1 MDLRELVKTNRELRR
16 HSGRSKHAAYARWTM
31 LIDHVS
37 TASVNLVPVEVPL
50 HAARTRAEEVQRN
63 ASAMSS

>member
-1 MDLRELVKTNRELRR
+1 MNWCRPIGTCDDILEER
-16 HSGRSKHAAYARWTM
+16 KHGAYARLTM